1 MPYKDPQKQRSYQQ
15 EYQRR
20 RRHGA
25 CPPGSVE
32 LPAPFR
38 LRAAQDLVSL
48 LEEQVEAVRSDPLA
62 GTLEKARCV
71 GSLVNVALRALEQ
84 RDLTARIEAL
94 EALHKT
100 RPANGGSSWPPG

>member
-1 MPYKDPQKQRSYQQ
+1 MPFKDPEKQRAYQR
-15 EYQRR
+15 EYQRAR
-20 RRHGA
+20 RNGSRT
-25 CPPGSVE
+25 PPGQVD

-38 LRAAQDLVSL
+38 LRVAQDLVGL
-48 LEEQVEAVRSDPLA
+48 LEEQIDAVRGDPAA

-94 EALHKT
+94 ELVLKG
-100 RPANGGSSWPPG
+100 RPLGNGRVT